1 MQKAKSFRL
10 QLDLVIPTTVGVQLY
25 AHDSNRWRAPDVYAS
40 LESDPVTII
49 SKPSKKTA
57 KARNQSTCIRAGS
70 LISLFNRINSQ
81 TFRTKYLNVDHNTNR
96 WVAQSHNWSP
106 LEVVVIADS
115 GNETVGNLRGDD
127 PVQPADRRPL
137 FYGSEIVLVESRRNF
152 QSPPMIIH
160 KVERGRLVENARS
173 PVSQMQKI
181 ALQLKPSVAGS
192 STQFLKAD
200 VAHYSPV
207 VTESG
212 SNIHFDDPD
221 GSPELTFEALENA
234 RISRTRVRDTY
245 GDAGGIE
252 IDDAFCWTIVG
263 ISGFTYSYSIPS
275 EQPEPLRYISPIPRV
290 SDISVARGGE
300 LTMRAVHFDSDLMQL
315 VLNKTA
321 LCSCTLHGSSKSTQ
335 DNRGVQQRQTHTDT
349 ATISEGRSTSAKK
362 SEDSAAYMFQLPS
375 DAQPG
380 VLSIRR
386 TDSVL
391 YHTKWELK
399 LNPTTRI
406 LEAVACM
413 LDI

>member
-1 MQKAKSFRL
+1 
-10 QLDLVIPTTVGVQLY
+10 
-25 AHDSNRWRAPDVYAS
+25 
-40 LESDPVTII
+40 
-49 SKPSKKTA
+49 
-57 KARNQSTCIRAGS
+57 
-70 LISLFNRINSQ
+70 
-81 TFRTKYLNVDHNTNR
+81 
-96 WVAQSHNWSP
+96 
-106 LEVVVIADS
+106 
-115 GNETVGNLRGDD
+115 
-127 PVQPADRRPL
+127 
-137 FYGSEIVLVESRRNF
+137 
-152 QSPPMIIH
+152 MIIH

-275 EQPEPLRYISPIPRV
+275 EQPVPLRYISPIPRV

-300 LTMRAVHFDSDLMQL
+300 LTMRAVNFDSDQMQL